1 MGIGVTVHCKA
12 CKYEK
17 EFYLGVG
24 MKQHSFED
32 IISLFPSSDRET
44 IKKIKDNHNI
54 REKDY
59 WNALFIC
66 PHCNSLHERLYAR
79 FVCYESILGTSFQII
94 TDKAKK
100 VFETK
105 FDCKKCNKLLQII
118 PKEQK
123 TDKDEVDDDSEDNQL
138 GFNVKEELK
147 KYPCG
152 KCGKKQLEAEET
164 AMWD

>member
-1 MGIGVTVHCKA
+1 MI
-12 CKYEK
+12 E
-17 EFYLGVG
+17 
-24 MKQHSFED
+24 
-32 IISLFPSSDRET
+32 
-44 IKKIKDNHNI
+44 
-54 REKDY
+54 
-59 WNALFIC
+59 
-66 PHCNSLHERLYAR
+66 
-79 FVCYESILGTSFQII
+79 
-94 TDKAKK
+94 AKK